1 MDGYRISEVAERTG
15 FPPPTLRYYERIGL
29 IPSPQRSQSGYRVF
43 SEQHVR
49 LLDFI
54 SRAKR
59 LGLPLEEIKTLAEAW
74 SRDDCKA
81 TQEQLIALL
90 EAKLAQVRHLI
101 GDLVEF
107 RDQLDEV
114 FRDLA
119 KRQSPS
125 RCGPECGCDIEV
137 STIELQAS
145 RELTLVSL
153 KPHLEEVR
161 ESNGESGTAEG
172 ATT

>member
-1 MDGYRISEVAERTG
+1 MEGYRISEVAERTG

-29 IPSPQRSQSGYRVF
+29 LPSPERSQSGYRVF

-59 LGLPLEEIKTLAEAW
+59 LGLPLEEIKALAEAW
-74 SRDDCKA
+74 SRDDCQA
-81 TQEQLIALL
+81 TQEQLITLL
-90 EAKLAQVRHLI
+90 GAKLAQVRHLI

-107 RDQLDEV
+107 RDQLGEV
-114 FRDLA
+114 FRELTQ
-119 KRQSPS
+119 RPSPT
-125 RCGPECGCDIEV
+125 RCGPECGCNIEV
-137 STIELQAS
+137 STIDLEAS

-153 KPHLEEVR
+153 KPHLEEAR
-161 ESNGESGTAEG
+161 ESNGRNG
-172 ATT
+172 AGH

>member
-1 MDGYRISEVAERTG
+1 MDGLQISEVADRTG
-15 FPPPTLRYYERIGL
+15 FAPPTLRYYERIGL
-29 IPSPQRSQSGYRVF
+29 LPSPERSESGYRLF
-43 SEQHVR
+43 SEQDVD

-54 SRAKR
+54 ARAKR

-81 TQEQLIALL
+81 TQEQLITLL
-90 EAKLAQVRHLI
+90 DAKLAQVRHLI

-114 FRDLA
+114 FRELSR
-119 KRQSPS
+119 RQSPK

-137 STIELQAS
+137 SKIDLDAS
-145 RELTLVSL
+145 REITLVSL
-153 KPHLEEVR
+153 KPHLEEAR
-161 ESNGESGTAEG
+161 RST
-172 ATT
+172 